1 MIIPDGIVEPAIT
14 LKDQYFDLKGL
25 SAYSSLKVP
34 TLRDHIRE
42 DGLPY
47 FKPKGKVLV
56 KRSEFDGW
64 MERFRGNRERKLKA
78 VVDDVVDSLTRR

>member
-1 MIIPDGIVEPAIT
+1 MLPDGIAEPAIT

-25 SAYSSLKVP
+25 SAYSSIKVP

-56 KRSEFDGW
+56 LRSEFNEW
-64 MERFRGNRERKLKA
+64 MERFRGNREQELRA
-78 VVDDVVDSLTRR
+78 VVNGVVDSLTKR